1 MKLPQRQLL
10 KHLREGLATA
20 YLIAGDE
27 PLLLGEAL
35 EAVRTE
41 ARRQGFE
48 ERELHVVDR
57 SFKWD
62 ELEGEAD
69 NLSLFATRRI
79 VELRLAAPRPGDAG
93 AKALRRLL
101 ARPDPDRVLL
111 VGAGGR
117 LDAST
122 AKSAWVKAFEE
133 TGAVVEVWPVDR
145 TELPRWIAERAREQR
160 LTFTRGAAEALAER
174 VEGNLLAADQEL
186 RKLAL
191 TAAGRDIDEATVLD
205 AVANSARFDVFLLT
219 DAVLGGDAPRALRVL
234 AGLRG
239 EGVQPVLVSW
249 ALARELCLLARLK
262 FALAGGE
269 KIEAAFARNGVW
281 RRRQPLVAKALK
293 RYEWERLKG
302 LLKQAVNVDAL
313 VKGGL
318 GARPWDG
325 LGALVAAMLE
335 GPARSRPPAGSRPGA
350 AGGGG

>member
-1 MKLPQRQLL
+1 MKIPQRQLH
-10 KHLREGLATA
+10 KHLRERLAPA
-20 YLIAGDE
+20 YLVAGDE

-35 EAVRTE
+35 EAVRDA

-69 NLSLFATRRI
+69 NLSLFATRKI

-93 AKALRRLL
+93 AKTLRRLL
-101 ARPDPDRVLL
+101 ARPDSDRLLL

-122 AKSAWVKAFEE
+122 AKSVWVKAFEE
-133 TGAVVEVWPVDR
+133 AGMVVEVWPVDR
-145 TELPRWIAERAREQR
+145 VELPRWIAERAAQQR
-160 LTFTRGAAEALAER
+160 LTFSRGAAEALAER

-191 TAAGRDIDEATVLD
+191 TAGGREIDAAAVLD

-219 DAVLGGDAPRALRVL
+219 DAVLAGDAPRALRVL
-234 AGLRG
+234 AGLRA

-249 ALARELCLLARLK
+249 SLGRELCLLARLK

-269 KIEAAFARNGVW
+269 RIETAFARNGVW
-281 RRRQPLVAKALK
+281 RRRQPLVTKALK

-302 LLKQAVNVDAL
+302 LLKQAVDVDAL

-325 LGALVAAMLE
+325 LGALVTAMLE
-335 GPARSRPPAGSRPGA
+335 PRAKPRPGA
-350 AGGGG
+350 GSGAVPSAV